1 MSALKTPG
9 SREALRAVI
18 IGGTPVPIWGMNSSE
33 RLRRSLARAGIGL
46 VDAHEAA
53 GAGDCLLMRAD
64 WVYDEALV
72 GALAKSPDTMLI
84 GGNGE
89 VVAAHVGSTEAQPVA
104 ALLER
109 SGNIADDVPPSLRV
123 LTASELGGAYNK
135 ALRKREAPVLM
146 KLDAGNAVAIEKRL
160 FSAAYKGVTDLIT
173 KYVWPLPA
181 RHVTKL
187 CAQLGI
193 SPNQVTFAS
202 LIFVFITFTLFWQG
216 MFGWGLVA
224 AYAMTFLDTVDG
236 KLARVT
242 LTSSPIGNV
251 FDHGIDLVHPP
262 FWWWAWIV
270 GLAHTGFDL
279 PASDLVLGAIVSGY
293 ILQRIEEGIFIRC
306 FKIQMHIWRPFDSR
320 FRLITARRNP
330 NLILLTLS
338 VLIGRPDLGIIW
350 VAVWTVL
357 SLFVHAWQIVQA
369 LCSSRTAPI
378 SSWLAG

>member
-9 SREALRAVI
+9 SREALHAVI
-18 IGGTPVPIWGMNSSE
+18 IGGTPVPIWAMNSSE

-46 VDAHEAA
+46 VDAPEAA

-72 GALAKSPDTMLI
+72 GVLAKSPDTLLI

-89 VVAAHVGSTEAQPVA
+89 VVAAHVGGAEAQPVA

-109 SGNIADDVPPSLRV
+109 SGNIADGVPPSLRV
-123 LTASELGGAYNK
+123 LTASELGGAYNN

-270 GLAHTGFDL
+270 GLAHAGFDL

-357 SLFVHAWQIVQA
+357 SLFVHAWRIVQA
-369 LCSSRTAPI
+369 LWTSRTAPI

>member
-9 SREALRAVI
+9 SREALHAVI
-18 IGGTPVPIWGMNSSE
+18 IGGTPVPIWAMNSSE

-46 VDAHEAA
+46 VDAPEAA

-72 GALAKSPDTMLI
+72 GVLAKSPDTLLI

-89 VVAAHVGSTEAQPVA
+89 VVAAHVGGAEAQPVA

-109 SGNIADDVPPSLRV
+109 SGNIADGVPPSLRV
-123 LTASELGGAYNK
+123 LTASELGGAYNN

-270 GLAHTGFDL
+270 GLAHAGFDL
-279 PASDLVLGAIVSGY
+279 PASELVLGAIVSGY

-357 SLFVHAWQIVQA
+357 SLFVHAWRIVQA
-369 LCSSRTAPI
+369 LWTSRTAPI

>member
-1 MSALKTPG
+1 M
-9 SREALRAVI
+9 
-18 IGGTPVPIWGMNSSE
+18 
-33 RLRRSLARAGIGL
+33 
-46 VDAHEAA
+46 
-53 GAGDCLLMRAD
+53 
-64 WVYDEALV
+64 
-72 GALAKSPDTMLI
+72 
-84 GGNGE
+84 
-89 VVAAHVGSTEAQPVA
+89 Q
-104 ALLER
+104 
-109 SGNIADDVPPSLRV
+109 
-123 LTASELGGAYNK
+123 
-135 ALRKREAPVLM
+135 
-146 KLDAGNAVAIEKRL
+146 
-160 FSAAYKGVTDLIT
+160 
-173 KYVWPLPA
+173 
-181 RHVTKL
+181 
-187 CAQLGI
+187 
-193 SPNQVTFAS
+193 S

>member
-9 SREALRAVI
+9 SREALHAVI
-18 IGGTPVPIWGMNSSE
+18 IGGTPVPIWAMNSSE

-46 VDAHEAA
+46 VDAPEAA

-72 GALAKSPDTMLI
+72 GVLAKSPDTLLI

-89 VVAAHVGSTEAQPVA
+89 VVAAHVGGAEAQPVA

-109 SGNIADDVPPSLRV
+109 SGNIADGVPPSLRV
-123 LTASELGGAYNK
+123 LTASELGGAYNN

-270 GLAHTGFDL
+270 GLAHAGFDL
-279 PASDLVLGAIVSGY
+279 PASELVLGAIVSGY

-306 FKIQMHIWRPFDSR
+306 FKIQMHIWRSFDSR

-357 SLFVHAWQIVQA
+357 SLFVHAWRIVQA
-369 LCSSRTAPI
+369 LWTSRTAPI